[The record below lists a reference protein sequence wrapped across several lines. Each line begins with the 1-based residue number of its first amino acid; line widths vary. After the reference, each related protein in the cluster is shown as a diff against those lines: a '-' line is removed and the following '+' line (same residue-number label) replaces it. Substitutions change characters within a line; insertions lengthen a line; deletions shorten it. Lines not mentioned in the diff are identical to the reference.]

1 MNTTTAAAGAVALLA
16 ILTLP
21 ATGQAAPAPDAPD
34 APAEPGRPCFLVRA
48 HWNEAIDGPQPTCG
62 TAARNAP
69 VGVRRVALDHLP

>member
-1 MNTTTAAAGAVALLA
+1 MNTTTAAAGAVAILA

-21 ATGQAAPAPDAPD
+21 ATGQAAPAPD